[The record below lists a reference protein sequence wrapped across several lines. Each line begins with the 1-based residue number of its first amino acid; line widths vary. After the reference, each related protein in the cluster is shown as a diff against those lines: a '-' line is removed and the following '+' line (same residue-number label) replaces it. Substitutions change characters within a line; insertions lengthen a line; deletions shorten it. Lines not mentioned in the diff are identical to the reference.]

1 MGNTARRSE
10 RVPKLEGVTRVG
22 KASGVSPYLAFFH
35 QREENEQAKGRNE
48 AGQTAL
54 HATAYAG
61 HLAVAALL
69 IKSGADVNGSANR
82 LSMTLLHLGISG
94 NLCRCTCYQ
103 NIVKAI
109 RNAAQTMPRRRL
121 RNE

>member
-1 MGNTARRSE
+1 MGNTVRRSE
-10 RVPKLEGVTRVG
+10 RALKLEGVTRVG
-22 KASGVSPYLAFFH
+22 KASGVSYLAFFH
-35 QREENEQAKGRNE
+35 QREEHEQAKGRNE
-48 AGQTAL
+48 VGLTAL
-54 HATAYAG
+54 HGTAYTG
-61 HLAVAALL
+61 HLDVAALL